1 MSATNLFDYLGLA
14 PALPG
19 ARCRRKHAL
28 FDEAQPGEAP
38 ETVQQRH
45 AQALSLCLRECPA
58 RERCETWYLGLK
70 PSSRPTGVVAGQV
83 WENGKP
89 KSERP
94 PGRPRKAAG

>member
-14 PALPG
+14 PALPR
-19 ARCRRKHAL
+19 ARCRGKHAL

-58 RERCETWYLGLK
+58 RERCETWYLGL
-70 PSSRPTGVVAGQV
+70 
-83 WENGKP
+83 P
-89 KSERP
+89 KRKRP
-94 PGRPRKAAG
+94 PGVCAGQINRPPGERERRPPSRPRKAAS

>member
-19 ARCRRKHAL
+19 ARCRGK
-28 FDEAQPGEAP
+28 EPGEAP

-58 RERCETWYLGLK
+58 RERCQTWYLGLK
-70 PSSRPTGVVAGQV
+70 PSNRPTGVVAGQV

-94 PGRPRKAAG
+94 PGRPRKAG